1 MSFSS
6 DCKKELCLLNPE
18 KPCCRMSE
26 LSALYMTLGSLNLLG
41 RGKLSVQFTG
51 ESMAVARRVYTL
63 LQKGLNLSPQIHYV
77 STAHFGGTRK
87 CVLTLGPTQTPDFLS
102 ALGMMTVGEGGETT
116 LRSTSPRVN
125 LNRSCCVRAFLR
137 GAMLGGGTMT
147 NPEQGYHLELGY
159 RDETFRDCAAKCL
172 QRVGLPIHQSSR
184 KGKDFLYLK
193 QSDQIVTFLTAV
205 GAHQAVMEM
214 ENLRV
219 QRQVLGSVNRA
230 MNCDSANLQKQ
241 MNASG
246 EQLRAI
252 DRLAKRDGLKGLP
265 KALQEIAVARL
276 NAPDLTLEQLG
287 QTLDPPLGKSGVNHR
302 MRRLM
307 EYAAELPE
315 TPETSKETQN
325 DTPPDRNTRP
335 ETRKSP

>member
-63 LQKGLNLSPQIHYV
+63 LQKGLELSPQIHYV

-87 CVLTLGPTQTPDFLS
+87 CVLTLGPTQTPAFLS
-102 ALGMMTVGEGGETT
+102 ALGMMTIGENGEAT
-116 LRSTSPRVN
+116 LRSTSPKVN

-159 RDETFRDCAAKCL
+159 RDENFRDCVAKCL
-172 QRVGLPIHQSSR
+172 QKVGLPIHQSSR
-184 KGKDFLYLK
+184 KGKDFLYPVPVKVSVLY
-193 QSDQIVTFLTAV
+193 QIVVLDIVLDDFLINAV
-205 GAHQAVMEM
+205 CVCRF
-214 ENLRV
+214 L
-219 QRQVLGSVNRA
+219 SF
-230 MNCDSANLQKQ
+230 
-241 MNASG
+241 
-246 EQLRAI
+246 
-252 DRLAKRDGLKGLP
+252 P
-265 KALQEIAVARL
+265 F
-276 NAPDLTLEQLG
+276 
-287 QTLDPPLGKSGVNHR
+287 
-302 MRRLM
+302 RRLCRF
-307 EYAAELPE
+307 PVVR
-315 TPETSKETQN
+315 QGI
-325 DTPPDRNTRP
+325 
-335 ETRKSP
+335 

>member
-125 LNRSCCVRAFLR
+125 LNRSCCVRAFHCIRCGTARCSLLWFATRKGRRPRPVQRNASCVPPGPCCAAAARR
-137 GAMLGGGTMT
+137 GPVRPPARMRNACIWPWVRLFRHWPWRGLPCG
-147 NPEQGYHLELGY
+147 
-159 RDETFRDCAAKCL
+159 RDTFRM
-172 QRVGLPIHQSSR
+172 I
-184 KGKDFLYLK
+184 
-193 QSDQIVTFLTAV
+193 LT
-205 GAHQAVMEM
+205 
-214 ENLRV
+214 
-219 QRQVLGSVNRA
+219 
-230 MNCDSANLQKQ
+230 
-241 MNASG
+241 
-246 EQLRAI
+246 
-252 DRLAKRDGLKGLP
+252 
-265 KALQEIAVARL
+265 
-276 NAPDLTLEQLG
+276 
-287 QTLDPPLGKSGVNHR
+287 
-302 MRRLM
+302 
-307 EYAAELPE
+307 E
-315 TPETSKETQN
+315 T
-325 DTPPDRNTRP
+325 
-335 ETRKSP
+335 

>member
-63 LQKGLNLSPQIHYV
+63 LQKALELSPQIHYV

-87 CVLTLGPTQTPDFLS
+87 CVLTLGPTQTPAFLS
-102 ALGMMTVGEGGETT
+102 ALGMMTVGENGEAT
-116 LRSTSPRVN
+116 LRSTSPKVN

-159 RDETFRDCAAKCL
+159 RDENFRDCVAKCL
-172 QRVGLPIHQSSR
+172 QKVGLPIHQSSR

-193 QSDQIVTFLTAV
+193 QSDQIVTFLTAA

-219 QRQVLGSVNRA
+219 QRQVLSSVNRA

-241 MNASG
+241 MNASD

-252 DRLAKRDGLKGLP
+252 ERLAKQDGLKSLP

-287 QTLDPPLGKSGVNHR
+287 QTLNPPLSKSGVNHR

-307 EYAAELPE
+307 EYAADP
-315 TPETSKETQN
+315 KEASQ
-325 DTPPDRNTRP
+325 
-335 ETRKSP
+335 K

>member
-63 LQKGLNLSPQIHYV
+63 LQKGLELSPQIHYV

-87 CVLTLGPTQTPDFLS
+87 CVLTLGPTQTPAFLS
-102 ALGMMTVGEGGETT
+102 ALGMMTVGENGEAT
-116 LRSTSPRVN
+116 LRSTSPKVN

-159 RDETFRDCAAKCL
+159 RDENFRDCVAKCL
-172 QRVGLPIHQSSR
+172 QKVGLPIHQSSR

-193 QSDQIVTFLTAV
+193 QSDQIVTFLTAA
-205 GAHQAVMEM
+205 GAHQAVM
-214 ENLRV
+214 
-219 QRQVLGSVNRA
+219 
-230 MNCDSANLQKQ
+230 
-241 MNASG
+241 NASD

-252 DRLAKRDGLKGLP
+252 ERLAKQDGLKSLP

-287 QTLDPPLGKSGVNHR
+287 QTLDPPLSKSGVNHR

-307 EYAAELPE
+307 EYAAE
-315 TPETSKETQN
+315 SKEASQ
-325 DTPPDRNTRP
+325 
-335 ETRKSP
+335 K

>member
-1 MSFSS
+1 
-6 DCKKELCLLNPE
+6 
-18 KPCCRMSE
+18 
-26 LSALYMTLGSLNLLG
+26 
-41 RGKLSVQFTG
+41 
-51 ESMAVARRVYTL
+51 
-63 LQKGLNLSPQIHYV
+63 
-77 STAHFGGTRK
+77 
-87 CVLTLGPTQTPDFLS
+87 
-102 ALGMMTVGEGGETT
+102 
-116 LRSTSPRVN
+116 
-125 LNRSCCVRAFLR
+125 
-137 GAMLGGGTMT
+137 
-147 NPEQGYHLELGY
+147 
-159 RDETFRDCAAKCL
+159 
-172 QRVGLPIHQSSR
+172 
-184 KGKDFLYLK
+184 
-193 QSDQIVTFLTAV
+193 
-205 GAHQAVMEM
+205 M

-252 DRLAKRDGLKGLP
+252 ERLAKRDGLKGLP
-265 KALQEIAVARL
+265 KALQEIAIARL

-325 DTPPDRNTRP
+325 NTPPDRNKRP

>member
-63 LQKGLNLSPQIHYV
+63 LQKGLELSPQIHYV

-87 CVLTLGPTQTPDFLS
+87 CVLTLGPTQTPAFLS
-102 ALGMMTVGEGGETT
+102 ALGMMTIGENGEAT
-116 LRSTSPRVN
+116 LRSTSPKVN

-159 RDETFRDCAAKCL
+159 RDENFRVCVAKCL
-172 QRVGLPIHQSSR
+172 QKVGLPIHQSSR

-193 QSDQIVTFLTAV
+193 QSDQIVTFLTAA

-219 QRQVLGSVNRA
+219 QRQ
-230 MNCDSANLQKQ
+230 
-241 MNASG
+241 
-246 EQLRAI
+246 
-252 DRLAKRDGLKGLP
+252 
-265 KALQEIAVARL
+265 
-276 NAPDLTLEQLG
+276 
-287 QTLDPPLGKSGVNHR
+287 
-302 MRRLM
+302 
-307 EYAAELPE
+307 
-315 TPETSKETQN
+315 
-325 DTPPDRNTRP
+325 
-335 ETRKSP
+335 

>member
-1 MSFSS
+1 M
-6 DCKKELCLLNPE
+6 
-18 KPCCRMSE
+18 
-26 LSALYMTLGSLNLLG
+26 
-41 RGKLSVQFTG
+41 
-51 ESMAVARRVYTL
+51 
-63 LQKGLNLSPQIHYV
+63 
-77 STAHFGGTRK
+77 
-87 CVLTLGPTQTPDFLS
+87 LTLGPTQTPDFLS

-230 MNCDSANLQKQ
+230 MNCDMANVNK
-241 MNASG
+241 
-246 EQLRAI
+246 
-252 DRLAKRDGLKGLP
+252 
-265 KALQEIAVARL
+265 
-276 NAPDLTLEQLG
+276 
-287 QTLDPPLGKSGVNHR
+287 TLD
-302 MRRLM
+302 
-307 EYAAELPE
+307 AAQEQTAAIAKLRDSARWERLPE
-315 TPETSKETQN
+315 KLQQTKR
-325 DTPPDRNTRP
+325 PPIKLKRSGT
-335 ETRKSP
+335 TCSYA